1 MFRISWRFLLPV
13 SVFFGAPAAA
23 QDLVFQHVNPTFGG
37 NPFNSSHLLSLAE
50 IQNPYT
56 EEEESASARSN
67 SQSDLFV
74 RQLQSRLLSSL
85 STGLT
90 EVITGAEPGDSDTIL
105 IGDQQIFYERSLET
119 IRVQI
124 TNLLDGSTTDIV
136 LPVVQ

>member
-1 MFRISWRFLLPV
+1 MNRFVLTGALLATAISG
-13 SVFFGAPAAA
+13 STGAA
-23 QDLVFQHVNPTFGG
+23 QDLVFGHTNPTFGG
-37 NPFNSSHLLSLAE
+37 NPFNSSHLLSLAD

-56 EEEESASARSN
+56 EEESTASTAAN

-90 EVITGAEPGDSDTIL
+90 EVITGAEPGDTDTIV

-124 TNLLDGSTTDIV
+124 TNLLDGSSTDIV